1 METRSA
7 QEIWD
12 AALGELQIQ
21 VSKPNYRT
29 WLEKTIGLSYQDNQF
44 VVGVP
49 TSFVAEYLDKN
60 QYSLIEKTLI
70 GLTTTPEIKVSFQVN
85 GKHQSSLS
93 TRSADWKNL
102 PSIRTDSPIFKSNY
116 VFDSFIVGSCNH
128 LAYAAAQA
136 VTQNPGYSYNPL
148 FICGGV
154 GLGKTHL
161 LHAIGHAALAN
172 NIKVIYVTAE
182 QFTNEF
188 VNAIRERKTDE
199 FRDKYRSSGMLLVDD
214 IHFISGKEQTAE
226 SFFHTF
232 NALHNANRQI
242 VITSDQPPKSMPF
255 LEERLRS
262 RFEWGLI
269 VDIQPPEFETRLA
282 ILQSKAKQREVN
294 ITSDVLE
301 LIARQIRQN
310 IRELE
315 GSLNR
320 VIAYARLLRASPDI
334 ELATHALKDIASK
347 EPKGVFLTSSQVL
360 EAVADSFQMKPVDLK
375 GRTRDRGT
383 TLARQVAMYL
393 IRQETNSSLA
403 QIGKELGNRD
413 HHLVSQAHKKIASDM
428 TTDRGLNNKILD
440 IQQRLHSR
448 HR

>member
-21 VSKPNYRT
+21 VNKPNYRT
-29 WLEKTIGLSYQDNQF
+29 WLEKTVGLSYQDSQF

-70 GLTTTPEIKVSFQVN
+70 GLTSSPDIKVTFQVN
-85 GKHQSSLS
+85 GRHQSPSGMRGAQL
-93 TRSADWKNL
+93 KNPL
-102 PSIRTDSPIFKSNY
+102 TTPTVFPRFKSNY
-116 VFDSFIVGSCNH
+116 VFAAFIVGDCNR
-128 LAYAAAQA
+128 LAYAAAQEVA
-136 VTQNPGYSYNPL
+136 QNPGGSYNPL
-148 FICGGV
+148 FIYGGV

-161 LHAIGHAALAN
+161 LHAIGHVAVAR
-172 NIKVIYVTAE
+172 NIQVICVSAE

-188 VNAIRERKTDE
+188 VSAVRERKTEE
-199 FRDKYRSSGMLLVDD
+199 FRNKYRNTGMLLVDD

-226 SFFHTF
+226 SFFHIF
-232 NALHNANRQI
+232 NELHNANRQI
-242 VITSDQPPKSMPF
+242 VITSDQPPKSMPS

-262 RFEWGLI
+262 RFEWGLV

-282 ILQSKAKQREVN
+282 ILQAKAKQKEINV
-294 ITSDVLE
+294 TLDVLE
-301 LIARQIRQN
+301 FIAHQIQQN

-320 VIAYARLLRASPDI
+320 VIAYAKLFRALPSI
-334 ELATHALKDIASK
+334 ELATQALKNIASS
-347 EPKGVFLTSSQVL
+347 EPRKALVTSSQVI
-360 EAVADSFQMKPVDLK
+360 EAVAGSFQMAPLDLK
-375 GRTRDRGT
+375 GRRRDREA
-383 TLARQVAMYL
+383 TLARQITMYL
-393 IRQETNSSLA
+393 IRQETNCSLA

-413 HHLVSQAHKKIASDM
+413 HHLVSQAYKKIASDIA
-428 TTDRGLNNKILD
+428 LNPALKDKISD
-440 IQQRLHSR
+440 IQQRLRSQSP
-448 HR
+448 

>member
-334 ELATHALKDIASK
+334 ELATHALKDIVSK

-360 EAVADSFQMKPVDLK
+360 KAVADSFQMEPVDLK
-375 GRTRDRGT
+375 GRKRDRGT

-393 IRQETNSSLA
+393 IRQETNYSLA

-448 HR
+448 NR

>member
-334 ELATHALKDIASK
+334 ELATHALKDIVSK

-360 EAVADSFQMKPVDLK
+360 KAVADSFQMEPVDLK
-375 GRTRDRGT
+375 GRKRDRGT

-393 IRQETNSSLA
+393 IRQETNYSLA

-428 TTDRGLNNKILD
+428 TTDRGLNNQILD

-448 HR
+448 NR